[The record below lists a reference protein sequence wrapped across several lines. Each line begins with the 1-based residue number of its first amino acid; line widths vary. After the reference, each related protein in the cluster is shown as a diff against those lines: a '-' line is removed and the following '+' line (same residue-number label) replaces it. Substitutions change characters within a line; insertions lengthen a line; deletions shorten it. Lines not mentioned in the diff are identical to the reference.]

1 MAMASPG
8 TCQSCIARSM
18 YESRPAVG
26 AGWCAGRCAGC
37 CAASGAVALARIATA
52 VRRARR
58 GMGVLV
64 GAGQRGGVRRCI
76 QNVLM
81 MPYTSDAGKSRCPP
95 GARRPDRAAIFR
107 HPPPLARCPGHHDEK
122 VWHRAWGAFDHAAAG
137 TACRR
142 SLTLFPGAA
151 NGDLVHC
158 LPLHHGHVVRSLR
171 NRGHQGAERRG
182 WPHRPQCGHRVRPIF
197 DCARSRSAGGT
208 GSRQPRDRAGRVS
221 GKRRSAAHIP
231 PEGAARRF
239 AHGVTCRLRALAL
252 AAGVIVASPCGRA
265 AAQQPR
271 PVPATPDTARTDSST
286 MPGMRMPMSGDT
298 TKPMPGMRAGGHDMS
313 HGMNGPLGLSHV
325 RMGSGTS
332 WMPDSSPMHA
342 AHRTWDGWTVMLHGV
357 AFGQYDDQGSMRG
370 DHQLGIVDWEMLM
383 AMRRIGAGQLHLH
396 AMVSLEPLTLGAK
409 GYPLLLQT
417 GESYRG
423 QP

>member
-1 MAMASPG
+1 
-8 TCQSCIARSM
+8 
-18 YESRPAVG
+18 
-26 AGWCAGRCAGC
+26 
-37 CAASGAVALARIATA
+37 
-52 VRRARR
+52 
-58 GMGVLV
+58 
-64 GAGQRGGVRRCI
+64 
-76 QNVLM
+76 
-81 MPYTSDAGKSRCPP
+81 
-95 GARRPDRAAIFR
+95 FR

-122 VWHRAWGAFDHAAAG
+122 VRYRAWGAFDHAAAG

-142 SLTLFPGAA
+142 SLPLFPGAA

-171 NRGHQGAERRG
+171 HRGHQGAERRG
-182 WPHRPQCGHRVRPIF
+182 WPHRPQCGHRVRRIF
-197 DCARSRSAGGT
+197 DCARSQSAGGT
-208 GSRQPRDRAGRVS
+208 GSRHPRDRAGRVS

-342 AHRTWDGWTVMLHGV
+342 AHRTWDGLTVMLHGV

-423 QP
+423 QPLHDRQHPHDAIMELAAMFQQPVSHGVALEFYGGVAGEPALGPVAFMHRPSAQSDPLAPLGHHWQDATHISFGVVTAGIYSRAVKLEGSVFNGRE